1 MEELFE
7 WFYRQLKKTDMY
19 LVRYLSPF
27 INWDSRLLSISG
39 ARGTGKTT
47 MILQYIKSTY
57 GNTPRDV
64 LYTSLDHL
72 WFSSNRLY
80 DLAVEFD
87 KMGGRVLFLDEVHKY
102 PNWSQ
107 EIKNIYDGFPDL
119 KVVISGSSMLKIY
132 RGYADLSRRLV
143 HYLLEGMSFREYL
156 KMEYKLDF
164 QKISLEDILK
174 NHVEIASA
182 VIEKIKPIPAFN
194 NYLKMG
200 YYPYYK
206 EDKNAYHLKL
216 ANTINLVLESDL
228 PAIENIELYSIAN
241 IKKLLWI
248 ISTLVPFTPNISE
261 LSSQIGISRNSLL
274 NFLDIL
280 ERAGLINLLTSDS
293 KGINQLTKPE
303 KIYLNNTNQIFTLG
317 GDKSNV
323 GNIRETFFFN
333 QLKAVSNV
341 NYTKITDFLVD
352 DKYLFEVGGKSKGFR
367 QIAGIENSYLAV
379 DNTEYGFG
387 NKIPLWLFGFLY

>member
-1 MEELFE
+1 MEELFD
-7 WFYRQLKKTDMY
+7 WFYRQLKKADMY

-27 INWDSRLLSISG
+27 INWDSRLLSITG
-39 ARGTGKTT
+39 ARGSGKTSL
-47 MILQYIKSTY
+47 ILQHIKSTY
-57 GNTPRDV
+57 GNTPRNV

-72 WFSSNRLY
+72 WFSTNRLY
-80 DLAVEFD
+80 DLVVEFD

-107 EIKNIYDGFPDL
+107 EIKNIYDGFPEM
-119 KVVISGSSMLKIY
+119 KVVFTGSSMLEIY
-132 RGYADLSRRLV
+132 RGYGDLSRRAV
-143 HYLLEGMSFREYL
+143 HYLLAGMSFREYL
-156 KMEYKLDF
+156 KMEHKLDF
-164 QKISLEDILK
+164 QKISLENILS
-174 NHVEIASA
+174 NHVEISSA
-182 VIEKIKPIPAFN
+182 IIEKIKPLPAFN

-216 ANTINLVLESDL
+216 ANTINLILESDL
-228 PAIENIELYSIAN
+228 PAVENIESYSIAN

-261 LSSQIGISRNSLL
+261 LSVQIGVSRNSLL
-274 NFLDIL
+274 NFLNIL
-280 ERAGLINLLTSDS
+280 ERADLINLLTSDS
-293 KGINQLTKPE
+293 KGMNLLTKPE

-333 QLKAVSNV
+333 QLKAVAKV
-341 NYTKITDFLVD
+341 NYTKITDFLVE
-352 DKYLFEVGGKSKGFR
+352 DKYLFEVGGKNKSYQ
-367 QIAGIENSYLAV
+367 QIADIENSYLAV
-379 DNTEYGFG
+379 DNIEYGFG